1 LYPGNIESYDKMKI
15 LTKGVG
21 RYTIGIWIAIVA
33 IILTILAWIMQSYS
47 LLNWEGAISL
57 GFQNESF
64 SGPPVEQ
71 ALANVER
78 GIALADICWA
88 LPLTII
94 ALIGVLRKKL
104 FGLVTAMMDFAICVY
119 FPLFFAFQRW
129 DSHLMTVLAA
139 LMLFAL
145 PSLLGIVGLWTNRK
159 LFIQ

>member
-1 LYPGNIESYDKMKI
+1 MNI

-21 RYTIGIWIAIVA
+21 RFTIGIWIAFIALV
-33 IILTILAWIMQSYS
+33 LTLLAWIMQIYS
-47 LLNWEGAISL
+47 LVNWEGALSL

-71 ALANVER
+71 ALANVEW
-78 GIALADICWA
+78 GIAMADIFWP

-94 ALIGVLRKKL
+94 AFIGMLKTRL
-104 FGLVTAMMDFAICVY
+104 YGFVTAMMNFAICVY

>member
-1 LYPGNIESYDKMKI
+1 MKI
-15 LTKGVG
+15 LTKEVG
-21 RYTIGIWIAIVA
+21 RFTIGIWVALVA

-47 LLNWEGAISL
+47 LLNWEGAISM
-57 GFQNESF
+57 GIQNESF
-64 SGPPVEQ
+64 RGPPVEQ

-94 ALIGVLRKKL
+94 ALLGVLRKKL

-129 DSHLMTVLAA
+129 DTHRDVVLAA
-139 LMLFAL
+139 LILFAL
-145 PSLLGIVGLWTNRK
+145 PSLLGILGLWTNRK

>member
-1 LYPGNIESYDKMKI
+1 MKI
-15 LTKGVG
+15 STKEVG
-21 RYTIGIWIAIVA
+21 RFTIGIWIALVA
-33 IILTILAWIMQSYS
+33 IILTLLAWIMQSYS
-47 LLNWEGAISL
+47 LLNWEGAISI
-57 GFQNESF
+57 GIQNESF
-64 SGPPVEQ
+64 RGPPVEQ

-104 FGLVTAMMDFAICVY
+104 FGLVAAMMDFAICVY

-129 DSHLMTVLAA
+129 HTHRDVVLAA
-139 LMLFAL
+139 LILFAL
-145 PSLLGIVGLWTNRK
+145 PSLLGILGLWTNRK

>member
-1 LYPGNIESYDKMKI
+1 MKI

-21 RYTIGIWIAIVA
+21 RFTIGIWIALVA
-33 IILTILAWIMQSYS
+33 ILLTMLAWIMQSYS
-47 LLNWEGAISL
+47 LINWEGAISL
-57 GFQNESF
+57 GIQNESF
-64 SGPPVEQ
+64 SGDQVEQ

-78 GIALADICWA
+78 GIALADMFWA

-94 ALIGVLRKKL
+94 ALIGVLRKRL
-104 FGLVTAMMDFAICVY
+104 IGFIAAMMDFAICVY

-145 PSLLGIVGLWTNRK
+145 PSLLGILGLWTNRK

>member
-1 LYPGNIESYDKMKI
+1 MKI
-15 LTKGVG
+15 LTKEVG
-21 RYTIGIWIAIVA
+21 RYTIGIWIALVA
-33 IILTILAWIMQSYS
+33 ILFSLLAWIMQFYS
-47 LLNWEGAISL
+47 LINWEGAISL

-94 ALIGVLRKKL
+94 ALIGVLKKRL
-104 FGLVTAMMDFAICVY
+104 IGFIAAMMDFAICVY

-129 DSHLMTVLAA
+129 DSHLMTVLTA

-145 PSLLGIVGLWTNRK
+145 PSLLGILGLWTNRK
-159 LFIQ
+159 LFILK